1 MHLAPDQRSPQ
12 EEPPAA
18 TSQAS
23 ERAPEVGVRMAR
35 PAMCSG
41 DGALSGHPLAYLTGA
56 ENRSGQI
63 PGREHTSERDQGVD
77 QTDGD
82 ADLAAAVRVTIHQA
96 GLPA

>member
-1 MHLAPDQRSPQ
+1 
-12 EEPPAA
+12 
-18 TSQAS
+18 
-23 ERAPEVGVRMAR
+23 MAR

-41 DGALSGHPLAYLTGA
+41 DGAQSGHPLAYSTGA

-82 ADLAAAVRVTIHQA
+82 ADLAAAVPCDYPSGRFASMKSAHPDITCYQSLEQTMEHIV
-96 GLPA
+96 